1 MVLGVLIL
9 HFKHEIGILTCV
21 KGGDVDVNCPKK
33 CCFQVMW
40 IEVNPVDSNI
50 GLIWLW
56 AWVLSLC
63 HFSNHLYRVPLKKKL
78 VSSLILSHV
87 YSVYGLHFNC
97 WKNGEAILRNQ
108 NYLKLI
114 LWLYFSRMC
123 MNSCMEFAFERNK
136 SVVAVFWESPTG
148 CLIYYYVWALS
159 MRHVQ
164 ILLIIPDLLK
174 YYYCVSLSLR
184 AAWALLWVRNLVEV
198 YAFNICGSVSACLD
212 YFWCRYWLQYD
223 LLWNV

>member
-1 MVLGVLIL
+1 MLLSGNVDWSQSCRFKYWSHLAMSMSPVFMSLFKSLIP
-9 HFKHEIGILTCV
+9 GA
-21 KGGDVDVNCPKK
+21 
-33 CCFQVMW
+33 
-40 IEVNPVDSNI
+40 IEKN
-50 GLIWLW
+50 
-56 AWVLSLC
+56 
-63 HFSNHLYRVPLKKKL
+63 L
-78 VSSLILSHV
+78 VSSLMLSHV

-136 SVVAVFWESPTG
+136 SVVTVFWESPTG